1 MAESS
6 LSILLS
12 RRVSQLRIN
21 SNKINHTKNSSKV
34 LPFHINSNDFGSKE
48 YSQRSGTAKARS
60 GKSLISVFVYFLRV
74 DRMVC
79 ILCYQTRIGGSI
91 TGSFRFKKDVH
102 SVRQVF
108 RENTRSVTTGHSFR
122 REINFNLLGLGV
134 RIQFC
139 TMIMRD
145 YSPLQSNLLV
155 EKLKSM
161 TYVIFCQRK
170 HRALGGKLLEKSLL
184 QISLLAMAIGLIS
197 SGSLTRVFCLEVY
210 SSANATT
217 NNDSALRL
225 AADVS
230 ANNTLTL
237 SLDDL
242 TAMPQSTENAEL
254 YCYGQL
260 VASGYWTGVRLG
272 LLLETAGVDQQ
283 AGSVGFHAQ
292 DGYSVTLPITEA
304 MRPDVIIAYEKDGQP
319 LDEGLRLVI
328 PGANGNLWISM
339 ITNLVVLGADG
350 NLLIG
355 ITMNSN
361 STISTPAIS
370 LPSASF
376 PSSVSQP
383 SPAPSQ
389 SPTLQSSPTPQP
401 ENQSVTSPVVPPS
414 NDQPARQQG
423 SPGSSLPVEYGYLIL
438 SAIIV
443 SAAAGYLFYKR
454 RK

>member
-1 MAESS
+1 
-6 LSILLS
+6 
-12 RRVSQLRIN
+12 
-21 SNKINHTKNSSKV
+21 
-34 LPFHINSNDFGSKE
+34 
-48 YSQRSGTAKARS
+48 
-60 GKSLISVFVYFLRV
+60 
-74 DRMVC
+74 
-79 ILCYQTRIGGSI
+79 
-91 TGSFRFKKDVH
+91 
-102 SVRQVF
+102 
-108 RENTRSVTTGHSFR
+108 
-122 REINFNLLGLGV
+122 
-134 RIQFC
+134 
-139 TMIMRD
+139 MIMRD

-423 SPGSSLPVEYGYLIL
+423 SPSSSLPVEYGYLIL